1 MVAGVAFMRRWTT
14 IAISL
19 LLLLAA
25 AAAQITFNPRLYDPD
40 ANARA
45 EIAKAVREAERDH
58 KRVLLVFGANWCP
71 DCHALDFRFHQEPI
85 KALVESNFVVVHVD
99 TGEGEGRYAKN
110 VEVAEQYQIPLK
122 KGIPAIAVLSER
134 GRLLSSQKDGQ
145 FSSARRLD
153 PQQIVEFLN
162 QWKPPKNST

>member
-1 MVAGVAFMRRWTT
+1 MRRTTT

-19 LLLLAA
+19 LLLMAA
-25 AAAQITFNPRLYDPD
+25 AAAQITFNPKLYDPEAD
-40 ANARA
+40 AKA
-45 EIAKAVREAERDH
+45 EIAKAVREAGREH
-58 KRVLLVFGANWCP
+58 KRILLVFGANWCP
-71 DCHALDFRFHQEPI
+71 DCHALDYRFHQEPI
-85 KALVESNFVVVHVD
+85 KALVENNFIVVHVD

-110 VEVAEQYQIPLK
+110 VDLAEQYQIPLK

-134 GRLLSSQKDGQ
+134 GRLLSSQRDGQ

-162 QWKPPKNST
+162 QWKPPKSST

>member
-1 MVAGVAFMRRWTT
+1 MRRTTT

-25 AAAQITFNPRLYDPD
+25 AAAAQITFNPKLYDPD
-40 ANARA
+40 ANAKA
-45 EIAKAVREAERDH
+45 EIAKALREAGREH

-71 DCHALDFRFHQEPI
+71 DCHALDYRFHQEPI
-85 KALVESNFVVVHVD
+85 KALVENNFIVVHVD

-110 VEVAEQYQIPLK
+110 VDLADQYQIPLK

-134 GRLLSSQKDGQ
+134 GLLLSSQKDGQ

-162 QWKPPKNST
+162 QWKPKRSS

>member
-1 MVAGVAFMRRWTT
+1 MRRTAT
-14 IAISL
+14 IVISL
-19 LLLLAA
+19 LLLMAA

-40 ANARA
+40 ANAKA
-45 EIAKAVREAERDH
+45 EIAKALREAGQEH

-71 DCHALDFRFHQEPI
+71 DCHALDYRFHQEPI
-85 KALVESNFVVVHVD
+85 KALVESNFIVVHVD

-110 VEVAEQYQIPLK
+110 VDLAELYQIPLK
-122 KGIPAIAVLSER
+122 KGIPAIAVLSAR
-134 GRLLSSQKDGQ
+134 GRLLSSQKNGQ

-162 QWKPPKNST
+162 QWKAPKSST

>member
-1 MVAGVAFMRRWTT
+1 MRRLT

-19 LLLLAA
+19 LFLMAA
-25 AAAQITFNPRLYDPD
+25 AAAQIAFNPKLYDPD
-40 ANARA
+40 ANAKA
-45 EIAKAVREAERDH
+45 EIAKAISEAGREH
-58 KRVLLVFGANWCP
+58 KRILLVFGANWCP
-71 DCHALDFRFHQEPI
+71 DCHALDYRFHQEPA
-85 KALVESNFVVVHVD
+85 KTLVESNFIVVHVD
-99 TGEGEGRYAKN
+99 TGEEGRYAKN
-110 VEVAEQYQIPLK
+110 ADLADQYQIPLK

-134 GRLLSSQKDGQ
+134 GQLLSSQKNGQ

>member
-1 MVAGVAFMRRWTT
+1 MRRTT
-14 IAISL
+14 AIAVFL

-25 AAAQITFNPRLYDPD
+25 AAAQITFNPKLYDPD
-40 ANARA
+40 ANAKA
-45 EIAKAVREAERDH
+45 EIAKALNEAGREH

-71 DCHALDFRFHQEPI
+71 DCHALDYRFHQEPI
-85 KALVESNFVVVHVD
+85 KALVESNFIVVHVD

-110 VEVAEQYQIPLK
+110 VDLADQYQIPLK

-134 GRLLSSQKDGQ
+134 GLLLSSQRDGQ

-162 QWKPPKNST
+162 QWKPKRSS